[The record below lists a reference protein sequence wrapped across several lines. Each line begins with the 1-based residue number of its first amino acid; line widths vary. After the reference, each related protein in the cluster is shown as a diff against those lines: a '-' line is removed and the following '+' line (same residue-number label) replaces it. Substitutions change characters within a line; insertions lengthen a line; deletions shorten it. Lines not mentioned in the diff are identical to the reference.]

1 MLRGLK
7 RRVTLRDGR
16 DRTDGLGRLAA
27 GAPHGLP
34 RPGFRHPP
42 PCGVRRGPAVGRDQR
57 REGNLTILETSP
69 NRPQNLGERAAA
81 LILMGAGGSGWLAK
95 TAP

>member
-69 NRPQNLGERAAA
+69 NPRPLTRDRTWGNGQRP
-81 LILMGAGGSGWLAK
+81 SS
-95 TAP
+95 